1 MAEERMIRIMLSD
14 SNNNHVVRCIEKEQL
29 RKLLNAL
36 DGTILLLDESY
47 EKSYIIVL
55 RNLLKEA
62 LICLGVEQ

>member
-14 SNNNHVVRCIEKEQL
+14 SNNNHVGRYIEKEQL

>member
-1 MAEERMIRIMLSD
+1 MIEEKMIRIMLSD
-14 SNNNHVVRCIEKEQL
+14 SNDNHVCRHIEKEQL

-55 RNLLKEA
+55 RNCLKEA
-62 LICLGVEQ
+62 LIYMGVEQ

>member
-14 SNNNHVVRCIEKEQL
+14 SNGNHVGRWIEKEQL

-36 DGTILLLDESY
+36 DGTVRLLDESY

-55 RNLLKEA
+55 RNLLEEA
-62 LICLGVEQ
+62 LIYMGVKQ

>member
-1 MAEERMIRIMLSD
+1 MMRITLSD
-14 SNNNHVVRCIEKEQL
+14 SNDNHVRRCIEKDQL

-62 LICLGVEQ
+62 LIYMGVEQ

>member
-14 SNNNHVVRCIEKEQL
+14 SNGNHVGRWIEKEQL

-36 DGTILLLDESY
+36 DGTVRLLNESY

-55 RNLLKEA
+55 RNLLEEA
-62 LICLGVEQ
+62 LIYMGVKQ

>member
-14 SNNNHVVRCIEKEQL
+14 SNGNHVGRWVEKEQL

-36 DGTILLLDESY
+36 DGTVRLLDESY

-55 RNLLKEA
+55 RNLLEEA
-62 LICLGVEQ
+62 LIYMGVEQ

>member
-14 SNNNHVVRCIEKEQL
+14 SNGNHVARWIEKEQL

-36 DGTILLLDESY
+36 DGTVRLLDESY

-55 RNLLKEA
+55 RNLLEEA
-62 LICLGVEQ
+62 LIYMGVEQ